1 MIYQSI
7 LREILFIFSHFLK
20 DSKKIMP
27 VFSCSLF
34 AFINISDTYDCVFS
48 WLTKSSSLS
57 LSLSFKPTLI
67 GSFKSRLFYLDENS
81 WLTREKLFPDSCQM
95 R

>member
-1 MIYQSI
+1 MTV
-7 LREILFIFSHFLK
+7 FLVGWQNH
-20 DSKKIMP
+20 P
-27 VFSCSLF
+27 
-34 AFINISDTYDCVFS
+34 
-48 WLTKSSSLS
+48 LS